1 MDNNHYIA
9 HISEDGRKQTVEE
22 HLQNTSERCKNFAKS
37 FGAEEQGKL
46 IGLVHDIGKCSKEFQ
61 NRLNGGRIVDHAS
74 AGALECAKLDSVW
87 AACCVAGHHGGL
99 PDVGN
104 AHNDTPD
111 DPTLYGRMQKA
122 ISGGIPNYVMPF
134 SLTSVPAPDGYG
146 TSYLR
151 DSFMIRMLYSCLVD
165 ADYLD
170 TERFMSNG
178 MVERDGG
185 DDLATLLAK
194 LTRFIEPWW
203 KPRNELNRMRSEIL
217 RQCIEFGTK
226 DRGLFTLT
234 VPTGGGKTIA
244 SMAFALNHA
253 VEHDM
258 ARVIYVIPYT
268 SIIEQTASVFRKV
281 FGAENVVEHH
291 SNAMWEVREDEDSGQ
306 NWNIKA
312 TENWDAPII
321 VTTAVQFFESLYA
334 NRPSKCRKLHNIAN
348 SVIIFDE
355 AQILPTGHLRPCI
368 AAIADLIR
376 DFRATAV
383 LCTATQPSLNDLFAQ
398 FVPGIKPI
406 EICQDTEKYFSAFK
420 RVSFQDL
427 GTLDAEGLAQRLAQ
441 LPQVLCIVNSR
452 KSAQTVYEKLPPE
465 GSYHLS
471 TLMYPAHRRDV
482 LSEIRERLQ
491 KGLPCR
497 VVSTSLIEAGVD
509 VDFPAVFRELAGLD
523 SILQAAGRCNREGK
537 RPPEESIVT
546 VFRGVSTT
554 PKLLEVNIGAT
565 IQVLREGTDLNAP
578 GTVEHYFQAYRS
590 LAKQLDKEEIIPAFE
605 RGIQGRKLPFRT
617 VAERFH
623 LIDDN
628 MKTVYI
634 PLGDGELLLKRLLEG
649 ERSRKLFRKLGQF
662 SVNLQEMQYRKLI
675 NTGAVRLLDDESA
688 VLTIVDLYDPKTGL
702 KLFDS
707 QSVMEYIFV

>member
-1 MDNNHYIA
+1 MDKDYIA
-9 HISEDGRKQTVEE
+9 HIAEDGREQTVEE
-22 HLQNTSERCKNFAKS
+22 HLKNTSIRCMRFAKS

-46 IGLVHDIGKCSKEFQ
+46 IGLAHDIGKCSEEFQ
-61 NRLNGGRIVDHAS
+61 KRLNGGRIVDHAS
-74 AGALECAKLDSVW
+74 AGALECAKLDSLW

-104 AHNDTPD
+104 VQNDTPD
-111 DPTLYGRMQKA
+111 DPTLFGRIKIAM
-122 ISGGIPNYVMPF
+122 SGGIPKYEMPF
-134 SLTSVPAPDGYG
+134 SLASVPAPNGYG
-146 TSYLR
+146 NSYLR

-170 TERFMSNG
+170 TESFMSNG
-178 MVERDGG
+178 MAERSQG
-185 DDLATLLAK
+185 DDLPTLLAK
-194 LTRFIEPWW
+194 LNRYIDPWW
-203 KPRNELNRMRSEIL
+203 KPKNELNRMRSEIL
-217 RQCIEFGTK
+217 QQCIECGTK

-258 ARVIYVIPYT
+258 DRVIYVIPYT
-268 SIIEQTASVFRKV
+268 SIIEQTASIFREV

-291 SNAMWEVREDEDSGQ
+291 SSASWEVREDEVSGQ
-306 NWNIKA
+306 YWNIKA

-334 NRPSKCRKLHNIAN
+334 NRPSKCRKLHSIAN

-355 AQILPTGHLRPCI
+355 AQMLPTGHLRPCI
-368 AAIADLIR
+368 AAIAGLIH
-376 DFRATAV
+376 DCRATAV
-383 LCTATQPSLNDLFAQ
+383 LCTATQPSLNDLFTQ
-398 FVPGIKPI
+398 FHPGIKPI
-406 EICQDTEKYFSAFK
+406 EICQETEKYFSAFR

-427 GTLDAEGLAQRLAQ
+427 GTVDMEELAQRLAQ

-452 KSAQTVYEKLPPE
+452 KSAQTVFGKLPPD
-465 GSYHLS
+465 GSFHLS
-471 TLMYPAHRRDV
+471 TLMYPVHRREV
-482 LSEIRERLQ
+482 ISEIRTRLQ
-491 KGLPCR
+491 EGLPCR

-509 VDFPAVFRELAGLD
+509 VDFPAVFRELSGLD

-537 RPPEESIVT
+537 RSPEESIVGI
-546 VFRGVSTT
+546 FRGVSAV

-565 IQVLREGTDLNAP
+565 IEVLREGSDLNTP
-578 GTVEHYFQAYRS
+578 GTVEHYFRVYRS
-590 LAKQLDKEEIIPAFE
+590 LANQLDKMEIILAFE

-617 VAERFH
+617 VAEKFH

-628 MKTVYI
+628 TKTVYI
-634 PLGDGELLLKRLLEG
+634 PLGEGEEFVQRYLEG
-649 ERSRKLFRKLGQF
+649 ERSRKLFRKLGQY
-662 SVNLQEMQYRKLI
+662 SVNIHETQYRNLI
-675 NTGAVRLLDDESA
+675 YTGALRQLDDDSA
-688 VLTIVDLYDPKTGL
+688 ILTTADLYDPKTGL

-707 QSVMEYIFV
+707 QSAMEFIFV